1 MKYVLMKNDKTGE
14 IMSLGR
20 FGKDSKTGFDFE
32 EVYLPQSGWQQDNTL
47 YSDLLDGLLDEISEA
62 EAKRL
67 IATQF
72 SHEKQVA

>member
-14 IMSLGR
+14 IMTLGR

-47 YSDLLDGLLDEISEA
+47 YSDLLDGLLEEISEA
-62 EAKRL
+62 EANRI

-72 SHEKQVA
+72 SREKQAA